1 MLEHTNTD
9 ALPHWGQS
17 THPVLTVSVNP
28 CWIQICLWSVIFCG
42 EAGHD
47 LYSKGCPDTPTT
59 PSANQ
64 REDCHHRVRTSLS
77 SLSLSSH
84 SGVPSVSARSWRRK
98 VRPMSSS
105 LRHVLLC
112 GGYTWIIRELRLGSY
127 SLIYLQYIAL
137 IKLWLVVLVNWRA
150 C

>member
-77 SLSLSSH
+77 SLSLLAQWRSISVCSQLEEEGKAH
-84 SGVPSVSARSWRRK
+84 VILFTARVVMWRVHLNYQRTQAGILFLDLFTVYCTNQTLISGV
-98 VRPMSSS
+98 
-105 LRHVLLC
+105 
-112 GGYTWIIRELRLGSY
+112 G
-127 SLIYLQYIAL
+127 
-137 IKLWLVVLVNWRA
+137 
-150 C
+150 